1 MSCKAV
7 TIPHQKPLQSPGE
20 IVAEEQFFQ
29 QLVEQ
34 RTENQAGS
42 SLWHCPKQT
51 EQLTKLSTAGSGRK
65 KSWAS
70 LSSCSPRAPQPSCTH
85 MATHSLW
92 EGLFGWEESRSGLSQ
107 VSFGCLIWRCWDLH
121 TLVHQ
126 KWQESSERWTG
137 AARPSTGSWRCCREQ
152 DSTSRLGR
160 VPAARAS
167 GTSSSRP
174 LLQQTILRPAP
185 PSPQRQPRS
194 RSPGSGLPAACFVSD
209 KPGGADERESVSV
222 ITTNAAH

>member
-51 EQLTKLSTAGSGRK
+51 QQLTKLSTAGSGRK

-70 LSSCSPRAPQPSCTH
+70 LSSCSPRAPQAGRTH

-107 VSFGCLIWRCWDLH
+107 VSFGCLIWPCWDLH

-126 KWQESSERWTG
+126 KWQERSERRTG
-137 AARPSTGSWRCCREQ
+137 AARPGAGSWRCRQEQ
-152 DSTSRLGR
+152 DSHPAWAVFRLQGHL
-160 VPAARAS
+160 A
-167 GTSSSRP
+167 
-174 LLQQTILRPAP
+174 RPAP
-185 PSPQRQPRS
+185 GPCCSKPSSGLRLPPPKGSQGHVRPG
-194 RSPGSGLPAACFVSD
+194 PGSQQLALFQTSQG
-209 KPGGADERESVSV
+209 EQTRESVSV